1 MSKYKKVHAGPNSQ
15 FGGAKLGLVKYLN
28 QLSIAGKVK
37 TPPTNPA
44 SCGNTKAIA
53 NFFIASCYHNYMQD
67 LAAIARLVRYYIL
80 TCTTKAGSGHPTSS
94 LSATDLM
101 VDLMFDKFR
110 LGTDRLVFSKG
121 HASPLFYSLYTA
133 AGLLKP
139 EELYTLR
146 KFGSPIEGHP
156 TPKFKYAEVAS
167 GSLGQGLSV
176 GVGMAL
182 AAKFLDKTDAK
193 IYVLLGDS
201 EIAEGSNWEAMS
213 LASHYKLDNLVGIL
227 DVNRLGQAS
236 ETMHGHNVE
245 VYRKKAEAF
254 GWQTQVIDGHDLKQI
269 DQTYAQVGAVKD
281 KPLMIIAKTLKG
293 KGVSFLEDKE
303 GWHGKALNQ
312 EDYDKAIKELGKVEE
327 GKIWTIKSAN

>member
-1 MSKYKKVHAGPNSQ
+1 MDLESLTEI
-15 FGGAKLGLVKYLN
+15 AKLVRFY
-28 QLSIAGKVK
+28 I
-37 TPPTNPA
+37 
-44 SCGNTKAIA
+44 
-53 NFFIASCYHNYMQD
+53 
-67 LAAIARLVRYYIL
+67 LAA
-80 TCTTKAGSGHPTSS
+80 TTKAGSGHPTSS

-101 VDLMFDKFR
+101 VGLMFEKFR
-110 LGTDRLVFSKG
+110 MGRDRLIFSKG

-182 AAKFLDKTDAK
+182 SAKFLDKTDAK

-201 EIAEGSNWEAMS
+201 EIAEGSNWEAMG

-236 ETMHGHNVE
+236 ETMHGHDIE
-245 VYRKKAEAF
+245 PYQKKAEAF
-254 GWQTQVIDGHDLKQI
+254 GWQTQVIDGHDLGQI
-269 DQTYAQVGAVKD
+269 NKAYTQVGVVKD

-303 GWHGKALNQ
+303 GWHGKALSQ
-312 EDYDKAIKELGKVEE
+312 EEYQKAIKELGKVEE
-327 GKIWTIKSAN
+327 GKTWTIKSAN